1 MAASITLAGEKL
13 IAQKQAA
20 NLPLNV
26 ARFVLANVPGL
37 NVTGP
42 VNRAGLKP
50 AAAQIVHTASVT
62 QQGFVNPN
70 QVVYSLLMGTD
81 IGDFDWNWI
90 GLETSDDVLL
100 SVAYVPVQQKRKN
113 ILPDQIG
120 NNVTRNFL
128 VVFDG
133 AQQLTNVKID
143 ASTWQFD
150 YTARMKGIDERERL
164 SNRDMFGRA
173 CFFGSGLQLQRVGS
187 AYQVSPG
194 TAYVEGVRLQLSE
207 ALPVNVPSVPN
218 KAWLDVVLQRE
229 LSDVV
234 ASFKVVFGQEA
245 KVDYVD
251 SASAR
256 HYLVPLAD
264 ITGTSTLVDLRPIE
278 AIDRELVKH
287 FAARVGDYPDLRA
300 RATTKGD
307 VGLGNLP
314 NAISDDPAN
323 SSSVVLATTRMVN
336 AVRSAISQ
344 VIAAIVDG
352 ATPVGRAVRLHTPR
366 AFRFNGAASGIGTYD
381 GATDTDITLTLAD
394 SGVAAGT
401 YTRVAVNVK
410 GLITSGGNPTTLA
423 GYGITDA
430 YSKDDANSSFVK
442 QGGAPGML
450 GNRINIGWTGDRV
463 KVSVDGSDGGRIWTD
478 TTFNPNDKANK
489 ASTLSGYGI
498 ADAYTVTQVNEL
510 LGRRPLADS
519 ISYVGFASD
528 NPQFPYMRRA
538 SDGGVHYLQPQIGY
552 TPLQQGGGAGQKT
565 NKLFIGWSDAG
576 LKLTVDATD
585 IGRIWTEQSFNPNSK
600 ADKASSIAGYG
611 IADCYT
617 VTQVNSLL
625 GDKANKSTSI
635 AGYGIADC
643 YTVAQ
648 VTSLLSQRVASDAI
662 QTAGFASDNPDFPY
676 FRRTSNGGIYYLQN
690 RLGFTPV
697 QQGGGAGQSTNQLRL
712 GWANNGAG
720 LRAQVDATDLGL
732 LWGEQNFYRPDN
744 NNFLA
749 VSVTATEVRLP
760 AGGTWCYSLM
770 HYYSGGAGVIGRS
783 GQAAGGTVISFSG
796 GSTIY
801 GFAWRYAA

>member
-20 NLPLNV
+20 NLPLTV

-50 AAAQIVHTASVT
+50 PAAQIVHTASVT

-90 GLETSDDVLL
+90 GLETSEDVLL

-113 ILPDQIG
+113 ILPDQVG

-133 AQQLTNVKID
+133 AQQLTNIKID

-173 CFFGSGLQLQRVGS
+173 CFFGSGLQLQRLGS
-187 AYQVSPG
+187 TYQVSPG
-194 TAYVEGVRLQLSE
+194 TAYVEGVRLQLNE
-207 ALPVNVPSVPN
+207 TLPVTVPSLPN

-229 LSDVV
+229 LNDVV
-234 ASFKVVFGQEA
+234 ASFKVVFGQDA

-336 AVRSAISQ
+336 AVRSAINQ

-352 ATPVGRAVRLHTPR
+352 STPVGRAVRLVTPR
-366 AFRFNGAASGIGTYD
+366 AFRFNGAASGVGFYD

-430 YSKDDANSSFVK
+430 YSKVDANNSFVK
-442 QGGAPGML
+442 QGGGPDQR
-450 GNRINIGWTGDRV
+450 GNRINIGWTGATL
-463 KVSVDGSDGGRIWTD
+463 KVSVDGLDFGTIWTE

-489 ASTLSGYGI
+489 ATSLSGYGI
-498 ADAYTVTQVNEL
+498 TNAYTVEQVNDL
-510 LGRRPLADS
+510 VNRRVLADS
-519 ISYVGFASD
+519 IIHAGFASNNVD
-528 NPQFPYMRRA
+528 YPYFRRI
-538 SDGGVHYLQPQIGY
+538 SDEKVYYLQPHLGY

-565 NKLFIGWSDAG
+565 NKVYIGWSDVG
-576 LKLTVDATD
+576 LKLTVDTID
-585 IGRIWTEQSFNPNSK
+585 IGRIWTEQSFNPN
-600 ADKASSIAGYG
+600 DKANKSSSIAGYG
-611 IADCYT
+611 ITDCYT
-617 VTQVNSLL
+617 VTQVN
-625 GDKANKSTSI
+625 A
-635 AGYGIADC
+635 
-643 YTVAQ
+643 
-648 VTSLLSQRVASDAI
+648 LLSQRVAGDAI
-662 QTAGFASDNPDFPY
+662 QVAGFASDNPEFPY
-676 FRRTSNGGIYYLQN
+676 FRRASTGAIHYLQN

-697 QQGGGAGQSTNQLRL
+697 QQGGGANQNANALKL
-712 GWANNGAG
+712 GWSNNGAG
-720 LRAQVDATDLGL
+720 LRLQVDASDMGV
-732 LWGEQNFYRPDN
+732 LWGEQNFYRPDS
-744 NNFLA
+744 NNFL
-749 VSVTATEVRLP
+749 SVQGPAMSVQLP

-770 HYYSGGAGVIGRS
+770 HFGPNGNGITGRS
-783 GQAAGGTVISFSG
+783 GQAAGGTLIQFSG
-796 GSTIY
+796 GYTIY
-801 GFAWRYAA
+801 GFAWRYAP

>member
-20 NLPLNV
+20 NLPLTV

-37 NVTGP
+37 NVSGP
-42 VNRAGLKP
+42 VNRAGVKP
-50 AAAQIVHTASVT
+50 PAAQIVYTANIT
-62 QQGFVNPN
+62 QQGYVNPN

-90 GLETSDDVLL
+90 GMETSDDVLL

-128 VVFDG
+128 LVFDG
-133 AQQLTNVKID
+133 AQQLTGIKID

-150 YTARMKGIDERERL
+150 YTARMKGIDERERI

-173 CFFGSGLQLQRVGS
+173 CFFGAGLQLQKVGN
-187 AYQVSPG
+187 AYQLNPG
-194 TAYVEGVRLQLSE
+194 VAYVEGIRLQLD
-207 ALPVNVPSVPN
+207 AVLPVTVPAVPT

-245 KVDYVD
+245 KVDYTD
-251 SASAR
+251 SASAK

-264 ITGTSTLVDLRPIE
+264 ITGTSSLVDLRPIE
-278 AIDRELVKH
+278 AIDSELVKH
-287 FAARVGDYPDLRA
+287 FAARIGDYPELRA
-300 RATTKGD
+300 RATTKDD
-307 VGLGNLP
+307 VGLGKLP
-314 NAISDDPAN
+314 NAISDDPNSN
-323 SSSVVLATTRMVN
+323 SSAVLASTKLVK
-336 AVRSAISQ
+336 AVRSALDA

-352 ATPVGRAVRLHTPR
+352 TTAVGKAARLSTAR
-366 AFRFNGAASGIGTYD
+366 TLKFKGAATGSGTYD
-381 GATDTDITLTLAD
+381 GASDTEIALTLAD
-394 SGVAAGT
+394 SGVAAGA
-401 YTRVAVNVK
+401 YTKVNVNVK
-410 GLITSGGNPTTLA
+410 GLVTGGSNPTTLS

-430 YSKDDANSSFVK
+430 YSKDDANKSFVK
-442 QGGAPGML
+442 QGGGPDQK
-450 GNRINIGWTGDRV
+450 GNQINIGWTGATL
-463 KVSVDGSDGGRIWTD
+463 KASVDGNDLGRIWTE
-478 TTFNPNDKANK
+478 TSFNPNDKANK
-489 ASTLSGYGI
+489 ATSLAGYGI
-498 ADAYTVTQVNEL
+498 SDAYTTTQVNDL
-510 LGRRPLADS
+510 VGRRVLADS
-519 ISYVGFASD
+519 IIHAGFASNNTD
-528 NPQFPYMRRA
+528 YPYFRRI
-538 SDGGVHYLQPQIGY
+538 SDEKVYYLQPQLGY
-552 TPLQQGGGAGQKT
+552 TPVQQGGGAGQRT
-565 NKLFIGWSDAG
+565 NKVYIGWSDVG

-585 IGRIWTEQSFNPNSK
+585 MGRIWTEQSFNPN
-600 ADKASSIAGYG
+600 DKANKSSSVAGYG
-611 IADCYT
+611 ITDCYT

-625 GDKANKSTSI
+625 NQRI
-635 AGYGIADC
+635 AG
-643 YTVAQ
+643 
-648 VTSLLSQRVASDAI
+648 DAV

-676 FRRTSNGGIYYLQN
+676 FRRTSTGGIHYLQT
-690 RLGFTPV
+690 RLGFMPV
-697 QQGGGAGQSTNQLRL
+697 QQGGGANQSTNQLRL
-712 GWANNGAG
+712 GWGTDGAG
-720 LRAQVDATDLGL
+720 IRAQVDATNLGL

>member
-20 NLPLNV
+20 NLPLTV

-50 AAAQIVHTASVT
+50 PAAQIVHTASVT

-113 ILPDQIG
+113 ILPDQVG

-133 AQQLTNVKID
+133 AQQLTNIKID

-150 YTARMKGIDERERL
+150 YTARMNGIDERERL

-187 AYQVSPG
+187 TYQVIPG
-194 TAYVEGVRLQLSE
+194 TAYVEGVRLQLNE
-207 ALPVNVPSVPN
+207 TLPVTVPSVPN
-218 KAWLDVVLQRE
+218 KAWMDVVLQRE
-229 LSDVV
+229 LNDVV

-245 KVDYVD
+245 KADYVD

-278 AIDRELVKH
+278 AIDSELVKH
-287 FAARVGDYPDLRA
+287 FAARVGDYPKLRA
-300 RATTKGD
+300 RATTKDD
-307 VGLGNLP
+307 VGLSNVP

-323 SSSVVLATTRMVN
+323 SSSAVLASTRMVN
-336 AVRSAISQ
+336 AVRTAIFQ
-344 VIAAIVDG
+344 AIAAIVDG
-352 ATPVGRAVRLHTPR
+352 TTTVGRAARLATAR
-366 AFRFNGAASGIGTYD
+366 AIRFNGAATGVGTYD
-381 GATDTDITLTLAD
+381 GAGDTDIALTLAD
-394 SGVAAGT
+394 SGVVAGT
-401 YTRVAVNVK
+401 YTKVAVNAK
-410 GLITSGGNPTTLA
+410 GLVTSGGNPTTLA

-430 YSKDDANSSFVK
+430 YSKVDANGSFVK
-442 QGGAPGML
+442 QGGGPDQKS
-450 GNRINIGWTGDRV
+450 NQINIGWTGSLL
-463 KVSVDGSDGGRIWTD
+463 KVSVDGQDLGRIWTEA
-478 TTFNPNDKANK
+478 TFNPNDKANK

-498 ADAYTVTQVNEL
+498 ADAYTVPQVNEL
-510 LGRRPLADS
+510 LGRYALSDS
-519 ISYVGFASD
+519 ITYIGFASD

-538 SDGGVHYLQPQIGY
+538 SNGGVYYLQPQIGY
-552 TPLQQGGGAGQKT
+552 TPLQQGGGAGQRT
-565 NKLFIGWSDAG
+565 NKLFIGWSDVG
-576 LKLTVDATD
+576 LKLTVDTTD
-585 IGRIWTEQSFNPNSK
+585 MGRIWTEQSFDPGQK
-600 ADKASSIAGYG
+600 ANKSNSIAGYG
-611 IADCYT
+611 ITDCYT
-617 VTQVNSLL
+617 VTQVNSMVS
-625 GDKANKSTSI
+625 A
-635 AGYGIADC
+635 
-643 YTVAQ
+643 
-648 VTSLLSQRVASDAI
+648 RVAADSI
-662 QTAGFASDNPDFPY
+662 TTAGFAGDNPELPY
-676 FRRTSNGGIYYLQN
+676 FRRAATGAVHYLQKHI
-690 RLGFTPV
+690 GYTPV
-697 QQGGGAGQSTNQLRL
+697 QQGGGANQAGNQLRL
-712 GWANNGAG
+712 GWATNGAG
-720 LRAQVDATDLGL
+720 VRAQVDASDLGL
-732 LWGEQNFYRPDN
+732 LWGEQNFYRPDS

>member
-20 NLPLNV
+20 NLPLNI

-42 VNRAGLKP
+42 VNRAGVKP
-50 AAAQIVHTASVT
+50 PAAQIVHTASVT

-90 GLETSDDVLL
+90 GLETSDEVLL

-133 AQQLTNVKID
+133 AQQLTNIKID

-150 YTARMKGIDERERL
+150 YTARMKGIDERERV

-207 ALPVNVPSVPN
+207 ALPVTVPSVPN

-278 AIDRELVKH
+278 VIDRELVKH

-314 NAISDDPAN
+314 NAIADDPL
-323 SSSVVLATTRMVN
+323 SSSSDVLATTKMV
-336 AVRSAISQ
+336 SQ
-344 VIAAIVDG
+344 GRALIYQSIAAIVDG
-352 ATPVGRAVRLHTPR
+352 TTIIGRAARLAYARTIR
-366 AFRFNGAASGIGTYD
+366 FRGAATGSGTYD
-381 GATDTDITLTLAD
+381 GSGDTDVMLTLAD

-410 GLITSGGNPTTLA
+410 GLVTSGGNPTTLA

-442 QGGAPGML
+442 QGGGPDQR
-450 GNRINIGWTGDRV
+450 GNRINIGWTGDRI
-463 KVSVDGSDGGRIWTD
+463 KVSVDGTDGGRIWTD

-498 ADAYTVTQVNEL
+498 ADAYTVSQVNEL
-510 LGRRPLADS
+510 VGRRPLADS
-519 ISYVGFASD
+519 ITYVGFASN
-528 NPQFPYMRRA
+528 NPDFPYMRRA
-538 SDGGVHYLQPQIGY
+538 ADDGVYYLQPRIGY
-552 TPLQQGGGAGQKT
+552 TTLQQGGGVGQRG
-565 NKLFIGWSDAG
+565 NKLYLGWSDVG
-576 LKLTVDATD
+576 LKVTVDGTD
-585 IGRIWTEQSFNPNSK
+585 LGRVWNESNFNPN
-600 ADKASSIAGYG
+600 DKANRSTSVAGYG
-611 IADCYT
+611 ITDCYT
-617 VTQVNSLL
+617 VTQVNALV
-625 GDKANKSTSI
+625 GA
-635 AGYGIADC
+635 
-643 YTVAQ
+643 
-648 VTSLLSQRVASDAI
+648 RVAADAI
-662 QTAGFASDNPDFPY
+662 TTAGFSSDNPDLPY
-676 FRRTSNGGIYYLQN
+676 FRRASNGGVYLLQP

-697 QQGGGAGQSTNQLRL
+697 QQGGGGNQSGNALKL
-712 GWANNGAG
+712 GWSNNGAG
-720 LRAQVDATDLGL
+720 LRFQVDSTDQGL
-732 LWGEQNFYRPDN
+732 LWGQQNFYRPDA

-749 VSVTATEVRLP
+749 VAVDGTSLQLP

-770 HYYSGGAGVIGRS
+770 HYYLNGNGILGKS
-783 GQAAGGTVISFSG
+783 GQAPGGTVIQFSG
-796 GSTIY
+796 GTTIY
-801 GFAWRYAA
+801 GFAWRYAP

>member
-20 NLPLNV
+20 NLPLTV

-50 AAAQIVHTASVT
+50 PAAQIVHTASVT

-113 ILPDQIG
+113 ILPDQVG

-133 AQQLTNVKID
+133 AQQLTNIKID

-187 AYQVSPG
+187 TYQVSPG

-256 HYLVPLAD
+256 HYQVPLAD

-278 AIDRELVKH
+278 AIDSELVKH
-287 FAARVGDYPDLRA
+287 FAARVGDYPKLRA
-300 RATTKGD
+300 RATTKDD
-307 VGLGNLP
+307 VGLSNVP
-314 NAISDDPAN
+314 NAISDDPASN
-323 SSSVVLATTRMVN
+323 SSAVLATTRMVN
-336 AVRSAISQ
+336 AVRTAIFQ
-344 VIAAIVDG
+344 AIAAIVDG
-352 ATPVGRAVRLHTPR
+352 STTVGRAVRLVTPR

-381 GATDTDITLTLAD
+381 GASDTDITLTLAD

-430 YSKDDANSSFVK
+430 YSKDDASRSFVK
-442 QGGAPGML
+442 QGGGPDQKT
-450 GNRINIGWTGDRV
+450 NQINIGWTGSLL
-463 KVSVDGSDGGRIWTD
+463 KVSVDGQDLGRVWTEA
-478 TTFNPNDKANK
+478 TFNPNDKANK
-489 ASTLSGYGI
+489 ASTLNGYGI
-498 ADAYTVTQVNEL
+498 ADAYTVPQVNEL
-510 LGRRPLADS
+510 LGRYALADS
-519 ISYVGFASD
+519 ITHIGFASD

-538 SDGGVHYLQPQIGY
+538 SNGGVYYLQPQIGY
-552 TPLQQGGGAGQKT
+552 TPLQQGGGAGQRT
-565 NKLFIGWSDAG
+565 NKLFIGWSDVG
-576 LKLTVDATD
+576 LKLTVDSTD
-585 IGRIWTEQSFNPNSK
+585 MGRIWTEQSFDPGQK
-600 ADKASSIAGYG
+600 ANKSNSIAGYG
-611 IADCYT
+611 ITDCYT
-617 VTQVNSLL
+617 VTQVNSLVSARIAA
-625 GDKANKSTSI
+625 DSI
-635 AGYGIADC
+635 
-643 YTVAQ
+643 T
-648 VTSLLSQRVASDAI
+648 
-662 QTAGFASDNPDFPY
+662 TAGFAGDNPELPY
-676 FRRTSNGGIYYLQN
+676 FRRTATGAVHYLQKHI
-690 RLGFTPV
+690 GYTPV
-697 QQGGGAGQSTNQLRL
+697 QQGGGANQAGNQLRL
-712 GWANNGAG
+712 GWATNGAG
-720 LRAQVDATDLGL
+720 VRAQVDATDLGL

-770 HYYSGGAGVIGRS
+770 HYYSGGAGVIDRS

>member
-20 NLPLNV
+20 NLPLTV

-37 NVTGP
+37 NVSGP
-42 VNRAGLKP
+42 VNRAGVKP
-50 AAAQIVHTASVT
+50 PAAQIVYTANIT
-62 QQGFVNPN
+62 QQGYVNPN

-90 GLETSDDVLL
+90 GMETSDDVLL

-128 VVFDG
+128 LVFDG
-133 AQQLTNVKID
+133 AQQLTGIKID

-150 YTARMKGIDERERL
+150 YTARMKGIDERERI

-173 CFFGSGLQLQRVGS
+173 CFFGAGLQLQKVS
-187 AYQVSPG
+187 NDYQLNPG
-194 TAYVEGVRLQLSE
+194 VAYVEGVRLQLDTV
-207 ALPVNVPSVPN
+207 LPVTVPAVPT

-245 KVDYVD
+245 KVDYID

-264 ITGTSTLVDLRPIE
+264 ITGTSSLVDLRPIE
-278 AIDRELVKH
+278 AIDSELVKH
-287 FAARVGDYPDLRA
+287 FAARIGDYPDLRA
-300 RATTKGD
+300 RATTKED
-307 VGLGNLP
+307 VDLGNLP
-314 NAISDDPAN
+314 NAISDDPNSN
-323 SSSVVLATTRMVN
+323 SSAVLASTKLVK
-336 AVRSAISQ
+336 AVRSALDA

-352 ATPVGRAVRLHTPR
+352 TTAVGKAARLSTAR
-366 AFRFNGAASGIGTYD
+366 TLKFKGAATGSGTYD
-381 GATDTDITLTLAD
+381 GASDTEIALTLAD
-394 SGVAAGT
+394 SGVAAGA
-401 YTRVAVNVK
+401 YTKVNVNVK
-410 GLITSGGNPTTLA
+410 GLVTGGSNPTTLS

-430 YSKDDANSSFVK
+430 YSKDDANKSFVK
-442 QGGAPGML
+442 QGGGPDQK
-450 GNRINIGWTGDRV
+450 GNQINIGWTGATL
-463 KVSVDGSDGGRIWTD
+463 KASVDGNDLGRIWTE
-478 TTFNPNDKANK
+478 TSFNPNDKANK
-489 ASTLSGYGI
+489 ATSLAGYGI
-498 ADAYTVTQVNEL
+498 SDAYTTTQVNDL
-510 LGRRPLADS
+510 VGRRVLADS
-519 ISYVGFASD
+519 IIHAGFASNNTD
-528 NPQFPYMRRA
+528 YPYFRRI
-538 SDGGVHYLQPQIGY
+538 SDEKVYYLQPQLGY
-552 TPLQQGGGAGQKT
+552 TPVQQGGGAGQRT
-565 NKLFIGWSDAG
+565 NKVYIGWSDVG

-585 IGRIWTEQSFNPNSK
+585 MGRIWTEQSFNPN
-600 ADKASSIAGYG
+600 DKANKSSSVAGYG
-611 IADCYT
+611 ITDCYT

-625 GDKANKSTSI
+625 NQRI
-635 AGYGIADC
+635 AG
-643 YTVAQ
+643 
-648 VTSLLSQRVASDAI
+648 DAV

-676 FRRTSNGGIYYLQN
+676 FRRTSTGGIHYLQT
-690 RLGFTPV
+690 RLGFMPV
-697 QQGGGAGQSTNQLRL
+697 QQGGGANQSTNQLRL
-712 GWANNGAG
+712 GWGTDGAG
-720 LRAQVDATDLGL
+720 IRAQVDATNLGL

>member
-20 NLPLNV
+20 NLPLTV

-50 AAAQIVHTASVT
+50 PATQIVHTASVT

-113 ILPDQIG
+113 ILPDQVG

-133 AQQLTNVKID
+133 AQQLTNIKID

-194 TAYVEGVRLQLSE
+194 IAYVEGVRLQLSE
-207 ALPVNVPSVPN
+207 TLPVTVPSVPN

-229 LSDVV
+229 LNDVV

-245 KVDYVD
+245 KADYVD

-323 SSSVVLATTRMVN
+323 SSSAVLATTRMVN

-352 ATPVGRAVRLHTPR
+352 STPVGRAVRLHTPR
-366 AFRFNGAASGIGTYD
+366 AFRFNGAANGIGTYD
-381 GATDTDITLTLAD
+381 GASDTDITLTLAD

-430 YSKDDANSSFVK
+430 YSKDDANRSFVK
-442 QGGAPGML
+442 QGGGPDQKT
-450 GNRINIGWTGDRV
+450 NQINIGWTGSLL
-463 KVSVDGSDGGRIWTD
+463 KVSVDGQDLGRVWTEA
-478 TTFNPNDKANK
+478 TFNPNDKANK
-489 ASTLSGYGI
+489 ATSLSGYGI
-498 ADAYTVTQVNEL
+498 TNAYTVEQVNDL
-510 LGRRPLADS
+510 VNRRVLADS
-519 ISYVGFASD
+519 IIHAGFASNNID
-528 NPQFPYMRRA
+528 YPYFRRI
-538 SDGGVHYLQPQIGY
+538 SDEKVYYLQPHLGY
-552 TPLQQGGGAGQKT
+552 TPLQQGGGAGQRT
-565 NKLFIGWSDAG
+565 NKLFIGWSDVG
-576 LKLTVDATD
+576 LKLTVDSTD
-585 IGRIWTEQSFNPNSK
+585 MGRIWTEQSFDPGQK
-600 ADKASSIAGYG
+600 ANKSNSIAGYG
-611 IADCYT
+611 ITDCYT
-617 VTQVNSLL
+617 VTQVNSLVSARIAA
-625 GDKANKSTSI
+625 DSI
-635 AGYGIADC
+635 
-643 YTVAQ
+643 T
-648 VTSLLSQRVASDAI
+648 
-662 QTAGFASDNPDFPY
+662 TAGFAGDNPELPY
-676 FRRTSNGGIYYLQN
+676 FRRTATGAVHYLQKHI
-690 RLGFTPV
+690 GYTPV
-697 QQGGGAGQSTNQLRL
+697 QQGGGANQAGNQLRL
-712 GWANNGAG
+712 GWATNGAG
-720 LRAQVDATDLGL
+720 VRAQVDATDLGL
-732 LWGEQNFYRPDN
+732 LWGEQNFYRPDS

>member
-20 NLPLNV
+20 NLPLTV

-50 AAAQIVHTASVT
+50 PAAQIVYTASVT
-62 QQGFVNPN
+62 QQGYVNPN
-70 QVVYSLLMGTD
+70 QVVFSLLMGTD

-113 ILPDQIG
+113 ILPDQVG

-133 AQQLTNVKID
+133 AQQLTNIKID

-187 AYQVSPG
+187 TYQISPG
-194 TAYVEGVRLQLSE
+194 TAYVEGVRLQMSE
-207 ALPVNVPSVPN
+207 ALPVTVPTIPN

-229 LSDVV
+229 LNDVV

-287 FAARVGDYPDLRA
+287 FAARVGDYPELRA

-314 NAISDDPAN
+314 NAIADDPL
-323 SSSVVLATTRMVN
+323 SSSSDVLATTKMV
-336 AVRSAISQ
+336 SQ
-344 VIAAIVDG
+344 GRALIYQAIAAIIDG
-352 ATPVGRAVRLHTPR
+352 TTVVGRAARLAYARTIR
-366 AFRFNGAASGIGTYD
+366 FRGAATGSGTYD
-381 GATDTDITLTLAD
+381 GSGDTDIVLTLAD

-410 GLITSGGNPTTLA
+410 GLVTSGGNPTTLA

-430 YSKDDANSSFVK
+430 YSKDDANNSFVK
-442 QGGAPGML
+442 QGGGPDQK
-450 GNRINIGWTGDRV
+450 GNRINIGWSGTML
-463 KVSVDGSDGGRIWTD
+463 KVSVDGTDMGRIWTE
-478 TTFNPNDKANK
+478 TTFNPNDKA
-489 ASTLSGYGI
+489 
-498 ADAYTVTQVNEL
+498 
-510 LGRRPLADS
+510 
-519 ISYVGFASD
+519 
-528 NPQFPYMRRA
+528 
-538 SDGGVHYLQPQIGY
+538 
-552 TPLQQGGGAGQKT
+552 
-565 NKLFIGWSDAG
+565 
-576 LKLTVDATD
+576 
-585 IGRIWTEQSFNPNSK
+585 
-600 ADKASSIAGYG
+600 DKATSLAGYG
-611 IADCYT
+611 ITDGYT
-617 VTQVNSLL
+617 ITQVNALV
-625 GDKANKSTSI
+625 GTRVE
-635 AGYGIADC
+635 ADFI
-643 YTVAQ
+643 
-648 VTSLLSQRVASDAI
+648 SG
-662 QTAGFASDNPDFPY
+662 AGFAADNLDLPY
-676 FRRTSNGGIYYLQN
+676 FRRRSDSSVQYLQR
-690 RLGFTPV
+690 RLGYTPV
-697 QQGGGAGQSTNQLRL
+697 QQGGGPSQLNNKLMFGWSSNGLRASVDGSDLGRIWNESNFNPNDKANRTSSLGGYGITDAYTISQVNALVGTRVESDFISGAGFAGDNLDLPYFRRRSDSSVNYLQRRLGFNPVQQGGGSNQNGNTIRL

-720 LRAQVDATDLGL
+720 LRFQVDSSDQGL
-732 LWGEQNFYRPDN
+732 LWGEQNFYRPDSS
-744 NNFLA
+744 NFLA
-749 VSVTATEVRLP
+749 VSLEGTSVQLP

-770 HYYSGGAGVIGRS
+770 HYYSGGAGVVGRS
-783 GQAAGGTVISFSG
+783 GQAAGGTLIQFSG
-796 GSTIY
+796 GRTIY

>member
-1 MAASITLAGEKL
+1 MAASITIAGEKL

-20 NLPLNV
+20 NLPLTV

-37 NVTGP
+37 NVSGP
-42 VNRAGLKP
+42 VNRAGVKP
-50 AAAQIVHTASVT
+50 PAAQIVYTASVT

-90 GLETSDDVLL
+90 GMETSDDVLL
-100 SVAYVPVQQKRKN
+100 SVAYVPLQQKRKN
-113 ILPDQIG
+113 VLPDQIG

-133 AQQLTNVKID
+133 AQQLTGIKID
-143 ASTWQFD
+143 ASTWQYD
-150 YTARMKGIDERERL
+150 YTARMKGIDERERI

-173 CFFGSGLQLQRVGS
+173 CFFGAGLQLKKVG
-187 AYQVSPG
+187 AVYQLNPG
-194 TAYVEGVRLQLSE
+194 VAYVEGIRLQLD
-207 ALPVNVPSVPN
+207 AVLPVTVPAVPT

-234 ASFKVVFGQEA
+234 ASFKVVFGQDA
-245 KVDYVD
+245 KIDYTD

-264 ITGTSTLVDLRPIE
+264 ITGTSSLTDLRPIE
-278 AIDRELVKH
+278 AIDIELVKH

-300 RATTKGD
+300 RATTKED
-307 VGLGNLP
+307 VDLGNLP
-314 NAISDDPAN
+314 NAISDDPN
-323 SSSVVLATTRMVN
+323 SNSGVVLATTRMVN

-344 VIAAIVDG
+344 VMALIVDG
-352 ATPVGRAVRLHTPR
+352 STPVGRAVRLVTPR
-366 AFRFNGAASGIGTYD
+366 AIRFNGAASGIGTYD
-381 GATDTDITLTLAD
+381 GASDTNITLTLAD

-401 YTRVAVNVK
+401 YTRVAVNLK
-410 GLITSGGNPTTLA
+410 GLVTSGGNPTTLA

-442 QGGAPGML
+442 QGGGPGML
-450 GNRINIGWTGDRV
+450 SNRINIGWTGDRL
-463 KVSVDGSDGGRIWTD
+463 KVSVDGTDGGRIWTD
-478 TTFNPNDKANK
+478 TSFNPNDKANK
-489 ASTLSGYGI
+489 ATSLAGYGI
-498 ADAYTVTQVNEL
+498 TDAHTITQVNDL
-510 LGRRPLADS
+510 VGRRVLADS
-519 ISYVGFASD
+519 IIHAGFASNNTD
-528 NPQFPYMRRA
+528 YPYFRRS
-538 SDGGVHYLQPQIGY
+538 SDDKVYYLQPQIGY

-565 NKLFIGWSDAG
+565 NKVYIGWSDVG
-576 LKLTVDATD
+576 LKLTVNATD
-585 IGRIWTEQSFNPNSK
+585 MGRIWTEQSFNPNEK
-600 ADKASSIAGYG
+600 ANKSNSIAGYG
-611 IADCYT
+611 ITDCYT
-617 VTQVNSLL
+617 VTQVNALVS
-625 GDKANKSTSI
+625 A
-635 AGYGIADC
+635 
-643 YTVAQ
+643 
-648 VTSLLSQRVASDAI
+648 RVAADSITA
-662 QTAGFASDNPDFPY
+662 AGFASDNPEFPY
-676 FRRTSNGGIYYLQN
+676 FRRSSNGAVHYLQN
-690 RLGFTPV
+690 RLGFVPV
-697 QQGGGAGQSTNQLRL
+697 QQGGGANQATNQLRL
-712 GWANNGAG
+712 GWATNGAG
-720 LRAQVDATDLGL
+720 VRAQVDATDLGL

-770 HYYSGGAGVIGRS
+770 HYYSGGAGVVGRS

>member
-20 NLPLNV
+20 NLPLTV

-37 NVTGP
+37 NVSGP
-42 VNRAGLKP
+42 VNRAGVKP
-50 AAAQIVHTASVT
+50 PAAQIVYTANIT
-62 QQGFVNPN
+62 QQGYVNPN

-90 GLETSDDVLL
+90 GMESSDDVLL

-128 VVFDG
+128 LVFDG
-133 AQQLTNVKID
+133 AQQLTGIKID

-150 YTARMKGIDERERL
+150 YTARMKGIDERERI

-173 CFFGSGLQLQRVGS
+173 CFFGAGLQLQKVGN
-187 AYQVSPG
+187 AYQLNPG
-194 TAYVEGVRLQLSE
+194 VAYVEGVRLQLD
-207 ALPVNVPSVPN
+207 AVLPVTVPAVPT

-245 KVDYVD
+245 KVDYTD

-264 ITGTSTLVDLRPIE
+264 ISGTSSLVDLRPIE
-278 AIDRELVKH
+278 AIDSELVKH

-300 RATTKGD
+300 RATTKED
-307 VGLGNLP
+307 VGLSNVP

-323 SSSVVLATTRMVN
+323 SSSAVLATTRMVN
-336 AVRSAISQ
+336 AVRTAIFQ
-344 VIAAIVDG
+344 AIAAIVDG
-352 ATPVGRAVRLHTPR
+352 STTVGRAVRLVTPR
-366 AFRFNGAASGIGTYD
+366 AFRFSGAASGIGTYD
-381 GATDTDITLTLAD
+381 GASDTNITLTLAD

-401 YTRVAVNVK
+401 YTKVAVNLK
-410 GLITSGGNPTTLA
+410 GLVTSGSNPTTLA

-430 YSKDDANSSFVK
+430 YSKDDANGSFVK
-442 QGGAPGML
+442 QGGGPDQKT
-450 GNRINIGWTGDRV
+450 NRINIGWTGAML
-463 KVSVDGSDGGRIWTD
+463 KVSVDGSDMGRIWTE
-478 TTFNPNDKANK
+478 TSFNPNDKANK
-489 ASTLSGYGI
+489 ATSLAGYGI
-498 ADAYTVTQVNEL
+498 SDAYTTTQVNDL
-510 LGRRPLADS
+510 VGRRVLADS
-519 ISYVGFASD
+519 IVHAGFASNNTD
-528 NPQFPYMRRA
+528 YPYFRRI
-538 SDGGVHYLQPQIGY
+538 SDDKVYYLQPQIGY

-565 NKLFIGWSDAG
+565 NKVYIGWSDVG

-585 IGRIWTEQSFNPNSK
+585 MGRIWTEQSFNPN
-600 ADKASSIAGYG
+600 DKANKSSSVAGYG
-611 IADCYT
+611 ITDCYT

-625 GDKANKSTSI
+625 NQRI
-635 AGYGIADC
+635 AGDS
-643 YTVAQ
+643 V
-648 VTSLLSQRVASDAI
+648 

-676 FRRTSNGGIYYLQN
+676 FRRTSTGGIHYLQN
-690 RLGFTPV
+690 RLGYTPV
-697 QQGGGAGQSTNQLRL
+697 QQGGGASQASNQLRL
-712 GWANNGAG
+712 GWATNGAG
-720 LRAQVDATDLGL
+720 IRAQVDASDLGL

-749 VSVTATEVRLP
+749 VSITATEVRLP

>member
-20 NLPLNV
+20 NLPLTV

-37 NVTGP
+37 NVSGP

-50 AAAQIVHTASVT
+50 PAAQIVYTANIT
-62 QQGFVNPN
+62 QQGYVNPN

-90 GLETSDDVLL
+90 GMETSDDVLL

-133 AQQLTNVKID
+133 AQQLTGIKID

-150 YTARMKGIDERERL
+150 YTARMKGIDERERI

-173 CFFGSGLQLQRVGS
+173 CFFGAGLQLQKVGN
-187 AYQVSPG
+187 AYQLNPG
-194 TAYVEGVRLQLSE
+194 VGYVEGVRLQLD
-207 ALPVNVPSVPN
+207 AVLPVTVPAVPT

-245 KVDYVD
+245 KVDYTD

-264 ITGTSTLVDLRPIE
+264 ITGTSSLVDLRPIE
-278 AIDRELVKH
+278 AIDSELVKH
-287 FAARVGDYPDLRA
+287 FAARVGDYPELRA
-300 RATTKGD
+300 RATTKDD
-307 VGLGNLP
+307 VGLGKLP
-314 NAISDDPAN
+314 NAISDDPN
-323 SSSVVLATTRMVN
+323 SNSNAVLASTKLVN
-336 AVRSAISQ
+336 AVRSALDA

-352 ATPVGRAVRLHTPR
+352 TTAVGKAARLSTARALK
-366 AFRFNGAASGIGTYD
+366 FKGAATGSGTYD
-381 GATDTDITLTLAD
+381 GASDTEIALTLAD

-401 YTRVAVNVK
+401 YTKVNVNLK
-410 GLITSGGNPTTLA
+410 GLVTSGSNPTTLS

-442 QGGAPGML
+442 QGGGPDQKT
-450 GNRINIGWTGDRV
+450 NRINIGWTGTML
-463 KVSVDGSDGGRIWTD
+463 KVSVDGTDMGRIWTE
-478 TTFNPNDKANK
+478 TSFNPNDKANK
-489 ASTLSGYGI
+489 ATTLAGYGI
-498 ADAYTVTQVNEL
+498 ADAYTTTQVNDL
-510 LGRRPLADS
+510 VGRRVLADS
-519 ISYVGFASD
+519 IVHAGFASNNTD
-528 NPQFPYMRRA
+528 YPYFRRI
-538 SDGGVHYLQPQIGY
+538 SDDKVYYLQPQIGY

-565 NKLFIGWSDAG
+565 NKVFIGWSDVG

-585 IGRIWTEQSFNPNSK
+585 MGRIWTEQSFNPN
-600 ADKASSIAGYG
+600 DKANKANSIAGYG
-611 IADCYT
+611 ITDCYT
-617 VTQVNSLL
+617 AAQVNTL
-625 GDKANKSTSI
+625 
-635 AGYGIADC
+635 
-643 YTVAQ
+643 VAA
-648 VTSLLSQRVASDAI
+648 RVAADSI
-662 QTAGFASDNPDFPY
+662 TTAGFASDNPDYPY
-676 FRRTSNGGIYYLQN
+676 FRRASNGAVHYLQN
-690 RLGFTPV
+690 RLGFVPV
-697 QQGGGAGQSTNQLRL
+697 QQGGGANQATNQLRL
-712 GWANNGAG
+712 GWATNGAG
-720 LRAQVDATDLGL
+720 VRAQVDNTDLGL

>member
-20 NLPLNV
+20 NLPLTV

-37 NVTGP
+37 NVSGP
-42 VNRAGLKP
+42 VNRAGVKP
-50 AAAQIVHTASVT
+50 PAAQIVYTANIT
-62 QQGFVNPN
+62 QQGYVNPN

-90 GLETSDDVLL
+90 GMETSDDVLL

-128 VVFDG
+128 LVFDG
-133 AQQLTNVKID
+133 AQQLTGIKID

-150 YTARMKGIDERERL
+150 YTARMKGIDERERI

-173 CFFGSGLQLQRVGS
+173 CFFGAGLQLQKVGN
-187 AYQVSPG
+187 AYQLNPG
-194 TAYVEGVRLQLSE
+194 VAYVEGIRLQLD
-207 ALPVNVPSVPN
+207 AVLPVTVPSVPT

-245 KVDYVD
+245 KVDYTD

-256 HYLVPLAD
+256 HYLVPLTD
-264 ITGTSTLVDLRPIE
+264 ITGTSNLVDLRPIE
-278 AIDRELVKH
+278 AIDSELVKY

-300 RATTKGD
+300 RATTKED
-307 VGLGNLP
+307 VDLGNLP
-314 NAISDDPAN
+314 NAISDDPN
-323 SSSVVLATTRMVN
+323 SISSAVLATTRMVN
-336 AVRSAISQ
+336 AVRTAINQ
-344 VIAAIVDG
+344 AIASIVDG
-352 ATPVGRAVRLHTPR
+352 STTVGRAVRLVTPR
-366 AFRFNGAASGIGTYD
+366 AFRFSGAASGIGTYD
-381 GATDTDITLTLAD
+381 GASDTNITLTLAD

-401 YTRVAVNVK
+401 YTKVAVNLK
-410 GLITSGGNPTTLA
+410 GLVTSGSNPTTLS

-442 QGGAPGML
+442 QGGGPEQKT
-450 GNRINIGWTGDRV
+450 NRINIGWTGAML
-463 KVSVDGSDGGRIWTD
+463 KVSVDGSDMGRIWTE
-478 TTFNPNDKANK
+478 TSFNPNDKANK
-489 ASTLSGYGI
+489 ATTLAGYGI
-498 ADAYTVTQVNEL
+498 ADAYTTTQVNDL
-510 LGRRPLADS
+510 VGRRVLADS
-519 ISYVGFASD
+519 IVHAGFASNNTD
-528 NPQFPYMRRA
+528 YPYFRRI
-538 SDGGVHYLQPQIGY
+538 SDDKVYYLQPQIGY

-565 NKLFIGWSDAG
+565 NKVYIGWSDVG

-585 IGRIWTEQSFNPNSK
+585 MGRIWTEQSFNPN
-600 ADKASSIAGYG
+600 DKANKANSIAGYG
-611 IADCYT
+611 ITDCYT
-617 VTQVNSLL
+617 AAQVNAL
-625 GDKANKSTSI
+625 
-635 AGYGIADC
+635 
-643 YTVAQ
+643 VAA
-648 VTSLLSQRVASDAI
+648 RVAADSI
-662 QTAGFASDNPDFPY
+662 TTAGFASDNPDYPY
-676 FRRTSNGGIYYLQN
+676 FRRASNGAVHYLQK
-690 RLGFTPV
+690 RLDYTPV
-697 QQGGGAGQSTNQLRL
+697 QQGGGANQAGNLLRL
-712 GWANNGAG
+712 GWAANGTG
-720 LRAQVDATDLGL
+720 VRAQVDNTDLGL

>member
-20 NLPLNV
+20 NLPLTV

-37 NVTGP
+37 NVSGP
-42 VNRAGLKP
+42 VNRAGVKP
-50 AAAQIVHTASVT
+50 SAAQIVYTANIT
-62 QQGFVNPN
+62 QQGYVNPN

-90 GLETSDDVLL
+90 GMETSDDVLL

-133 AQQLTNVKID
+133 AQQLTGIKID

-150 YTARMKGIDERERL
+150 YTARMKGIDERERV

-173 CFFGSGLQLQRVGS
+173 CFFGAGLQLQKVGN
-187 AYQVSPG
+187 AYQLNPG
-194 TAYVEGVRLQLSE
+194 VAYVEGVRLQLD
-207 ALPVNVPSVPN
+207 AVLPVTVPAVPT

-245 KVDYVD
+245 KVDYTD

-256 HYLVPLAD
+256 HYLVLLAD
-264 ITGTSTLVDLRPIE
+264 ISGTSSLVDLRPIE
-278 AIDRELVKH
+278 AIDSELVKH
-287 FAARVGDYPDLRA
+287 FAARVGDYPELRA
-300 RATTKGD
+300 RATTKDD
-307 VGLGNLP
+307 VGLGKLP
-314 NAISDDPAN
+314 NAISDDPNSN
-323 SSSVVLATTRMVN
+323 SSAVLASTKLVN
-336 AVRSAISQ
+336 AVRSALDTF
-344 VIAAIVDG
+344 IAAIVDG
-352 ATPVGRAVRLHTPR
+352 TTAVGKAARLSTAR
-366 AFRFNGAASGIGTYD
+366 TLKFKGAATGSGTYD
-381 GATDTDITLTLAD
+381 GASDTEIALTLAD
-394 SGVAAGT
+394 SGVAAGA
-401 YTRVAVNVK
+401 YTKVNVNVK
-410 GLITSGGNPTTLA
+410 GLVTGGSNPTTLA
-423 GYGITDA
+423 GYGITDS
-430 YSKDDANSSFVK
+430 YSKDDANRSFVK
-442 QGGAPGML
+442 QGGGPDQK
-450 GNRINIGWTGDRV
+450 GNQINIGWTGAML
-463 KVSVDGSDGGRIWTD
+463 KVSVDGTDMGRIWTE
-478 TTFNPNDKANK
+478 TSFNPNDKANK
-489 ASTLSGYGI
+489 ATSLAGYGI
-498 ADAYTVTQVNEL
+498 SDAYTTTQVNDL
-510 LGRRPLADS
+510 VGRRVLADS
-519 ISYVGFASD
+519 IVHAGFASNNTD
-528 NPQFPYMRRA
+528 YPYFRRI
-538 SDGGVHYLQPQIGY
+538 SDEKVYYLQPQLGY
-552 TPLQQGGGAGQKT
+552 TPVQQGGGAGQRT
-565 NKLFIGWSDAG
+565 NKVYIGWSDVG

-585 IGRIWTEQSFNPNSK
+585 MGRIWTEQSFNPN
-600 ADKASSIAGYG
+600 DKANKSSSVAGYG
-611 IADCYT
+611 ITDCYT
-617 VTQVNSLL
+617 VMQVNSLL
-625 GDKANKSTSI
+625 NQRI
-635 AGYGIADC
+635 AG
-643 YTVAQ
+643 
-648 VTSLLSQRVASDAI
+648 DAV

-676 FRRTSNGGIYYLQN
+676 FRRTSTGGIHYLQT
-690 RLGFTPV
+690 RLGFMPV
-697 QQGGGAGQSTNQLRL
+697 QQGGGANQSTNQLRL
-712 GWANNGAG
+712 GWGTDGAG
-720 LRAQVDATDLGL
+720 IRAQVDATNLGL

>member
-1 MAASITLAGEKL
+1 MAASITIAGEKL

-20 NLPLNV
+20 NLPLTV

-37 NVTGP
+37 NVSGP
-42 VNRAGLKP
+42 VNRAGVKP
-50 AAAQIVHTASVT
+50 PAAQIVYTASIT

-90 GLETSDDVLL
+90 GMETSDDVLL
-100 SVAYVPVQQKRKN
+100 SVAYVPLQQKRKN

-133 AQQLTNVKID
+133 AQQLTGIKID

-150 YTARMKGIDERERL
+150 YTARMKGIDERERI

-173 CFFGSGLQLQRVGS
+173 CFFGAGLQLQKVGN
-187 AYQVSPG
+187 AYQLNPG
-194 TAYVEGVRLQLSE
+194 VAYVEGVRLQLD
-207 ALPVNVPSVPN
+207 AVLPVTVPAVPT

-245 KVDYVD
+245 KVDYTD

-264 ITGTSTLVDLRPIE
+264 ITGTSSLVDLRPIE
-278 AIDRELVKH
+278 AIDSELVKH
-287 FAARVGDYPDLRA
+287 FAARVGDYPELRA
-300 RATTKGD
+300 RATTKDD
-307 VGLGNLP
+307 VGLGKLP
-314 NAISDDPAN
+314 NAISDDPNSN
-323 SSSVVLATTRMVN
+323 SSAVLASTKLVN
-336 AVRSAISQ
+336 AVRSALDA

-352 ATPVGRAVRLHTPR
+352 TTAVGKAARLSTAR
-366 AFRFNGAASGIGTYD
+366 TLKFKGAATGSGTYD
-381 GATDTDITLTLAD
+381 GASDTEIALTLAD

-401 YTRVAVNVK
+401 YTKVAVNLK
-410 GLITSGGNPTTLA
+410 GLVTNGSNPTTLA
-423 GYGITDA
+423 GYGINDA

-442 QGGAPGML
+442 QGGGPDQKT
-450 GNRINIGWTGDRV
+450 NRINIGWTGAML
-463 KVSVDGSDGGRIWTD
+463 KVSVDGNDMGRIWTE
-478 TTFNPNDKANK
+478 TSFNPNDKANK
-489 ASTLSGYGI
+489 ATTLGGYGI
-498 ADAYTVTQVNEL
+498 TDAYTTTQVNDL
-510 LGRRPLADS
+510 VGRRVLADS
-519 ISYVGFASD
+519 IIHAGFASD
-528 NPQFPYMRRA
+528 NTDYPYFRRS
-538 SDGGVHYLQPQIGY
+538 SDNKVYYLQPQIGY

-565 NKLFIGWSDAG
+565 NKLYIGWSDVG

-585 IGRIWTEQSFNPNSK
+585 MGRIWTEQSFNPNEK
-600 ADKASSIAGYG
+600 ANKSNSIAGYG
-611 IADCYT
+611 ITDCYT
-617 VTQVNSLL
+617 VTQVNALVSARVVA
-625 GDKANKSTSI
+625 DSI
-635 AGYGIADC
+635 TA
-643 YTVAQ
+643 
-648 VTSLLSQRVASDAI
+648 
-662 QTAGFASDNPDFPY
+662 AGFASDNPEFPY
-676 FRRTSNGGIYYLQN
+676 FRRASNGAVHYLQN

-697 QQGGGAGQSTNQLRL
+697 QQGGGANQATNQLRL
-712 GWANNGAG
+712 GWATNGAG
-720 LRAQVDATDLGL
+720 VRAQVDATDLGL

>member
-20 NLPLNV
+20 NLPLTV

-37 NVTGP
+37 NVSGP

-50 AAAQIVHTASVT
+50 PASQIVYTANIT
-62 QQGFVNPN
+62 QQGYVNPN

-90 GLETSDDVLL
+90 GMETSDDVLL

-133 AQQLTNVKID
+133 AQQLTGIKID

-150 YTARMKGIDERERL
+150 YTARMKGIDERERI

-173 CFFGSGLQLQRVGS
+173 CFFGAGLQLQKVGN
-187 AYQVSPG
+187 AYQLNSGV
-194 TAYVEGVRLQLSE
+194 AYVEGVRLQLD
-207 ALPVNVPSVPN
+207 AVLPVTVPAVPT

-245 KVDYVD
+245 KVDYTD

-256 HYLVPLAD
+256 HYLMPLAD
-264 ITGTSTLVDLRPIE
+264 ISGTSSLVDLRPIE
-278 AIDRELVKH
+278 AIDSELVKH
-287 FAARVGDYPDLRA
+287 FAARVGDYPELRA
-300 RATTKGD
+300 RATTKDD
-307 VGLGNLP
+307 VGLGKLP
-314 NAISDDPAN
+314 NAISDDPNSN
-323 SSSVVLATTRMVN
+323 SSAVLASTKLVD
-336 AVRSAISQ
+336 AVRSALDT

-352 ATPVGRAVRLHTPR
+352 TTAVGKAARLSTAR
-366 AFRFNGAASGIGTYD
+366 TLKFKGAATGSGTYD
-381 GATDTDITLTLAD
+381 GASDTEIALTLAD
-394 SGVAAGT
+394 SGVAAGA
-401 YTRVAVNVK
+401 YTKVNVNVK
-410 GLITSGGNPTTLA
+410 GLVTGGSNPTTLA

-430 YSKDDANSSFVK
+430 YSKDDANKSFLK
-442 QGGAPGML
+442 QGGGPDQK
-450 GNRINIGWTGDRV
+450 GNQINIGWTGTML
-463 KVSVDGSDGGRIWTD
+463 KASVDGNDLGRIWTE
-478 TTFNPNDKANK
+478 TSFNPNDKANK
-489 ASTLSGYGI
+489 ATTLSGYGI
-498 ADAYTVTQVNEL
+498 TNAYTVEQVNDL
-510 LGRRPLADS
+510 VGRRVLADS
-519 ISYVGFASD
+519 IIHAGFASNNTD
-528 NPQFPYMRRA
+528 YPYFRRI
-538 SDGGVHYLQPQIGY
+538 SDEKVYYLQPQLGY
-552 TPLQQGGGAGQKT
+552 TPVQQGGGAGQRT
-565 NKLFIGWSDAG
+565 NKVYIGWSDVG
-576 LKLTVDATD
+576 LKLTVDSTD
-585 IGRIWTEQSFNPNSK
+585 MGRIWTEQSFNPN
-600 ADKASSIAGYG
+600 DKANKANSIAGYG
-611 IADCYT
+611 ITDCYT

-625 GDKANKSTSI
+625 NQRI
-635 AGYGIADC
+635 AG
-643 YTVAQ
+643 
-648 VTSLLSQRVASDAI
+648 DAV

-676 FRRTSNGGIYYLQN
+676 FRRTSTGGIHYLQT
-690 RLGFTPV
+690 RLGFMPV
-697 QQGGGAGQSTNQLRL
+697 QQGGGANQSTNQLRL
-712 GWANNGAG
+712 GWGTDGAG
-720 LRAQVDATDLGL
+720 IRAQVDATNLGL

>member
-20 NLPLNV
+20 NLPLTV
-26 ARFVLANVPGL
+26 ARFVLANVSGL
-37 NVTGP
+37 NVSGP
-42 VNRAGLKP
+42 VNRAGVKP
-50 AAAQIVHTASVT
+50 PAAQIVYTANIT
-62 QQGFVNPN
+62 QQGYVNPN

-90 GLETSDDVLL
+90 GMETSDDVLL

-128 VVFDG
+128 LVFDG
-133 AQQLTNVKID
+133 AQQLTGIKID

-150 YTARMKGIDERERL
+150 YTARMKGIDERERI

-173 CFFGSGLQLQRVGS
+173 CFFGAGLQLQKVGN
-187 AYQVSPG
+187 AYQLNPG
-194 TAYVEGVRLQLSE
+194 VAYVEGVRLQLD
-207 ALPVNVPSVPN
+207 AVLPVTVPAVPT

-245 KVDYVD
+245 KVDYTD

-264 ITGTSTLVDLRPIE
+264 ISGTSSLVDLRPIE
-278 AIDRELVKH
+278 AIDSELVKH
-287 FAARVGDYPDLRA
+287 FAARIGDYPELRA
-300 RATTKGD
+300 RATTKDD
-307 VGLGNLP
+307 VGLGKLP
-314 NAISDDPAN
+314 NAISDDPNSN
-323 SSSVVLATTRMVN
+323 SSAVLASTKLVN
-336 AVRSAISQ
+336 AVRSALDA

-352 ATPVGRAVRLHTPR
+352 TTAVGKAARLSTAR
-366 AFRFNGAASGIGTYD
+366 TLKFKGAATGSGTYD
-381 GATDTDITLTLAD
+381 GASDTEIALTLAD
-394 SGVAAGT
+394 SGVAAGA
-401 YTRVAVNVK
+401 YTKVNVNVK
-410 GLITSGGNPTTLA
+410 GLVTGGSNPTTLA
-423 GYGITDA
+423 GFGITDA
-430 YSKDDANSSFVK
+430 YSKDDANKSFVK
-442 QGGAPGML
+442 QGGGPDQK
-450 GNRINIGWTGDRV
+450 GNQINIGWTGATL
-463 KVSVDGSDGGRIWTD
+463 KASVDGNDLGRIWTE
-478 TTFNPNDKANK
+478 TSFNPNDKANK
-489 ASTLSGYGI
+489 ATSLAGYGI
-498 ADAYTVTQVNEL
+498 SDAYTTTQVNDL
-510 LGRRPLADS
+510 VGRRVLADS
-519 ISYVGFASD
+519 IVHAGFASNNTD
-528 NPQFPYMRRA
+528 YPYFRRI
-538 SDGGVHYLQPQIGY
+538 SDEKVYYLQPQLGY
-552 TPLQQGGGAGQKT
+552 TPVQQGGGAGQRT
-565 NKLFIGWSDAG
+565 NKVYIGWSDVG

-585 IGRIWTEQSFNPNSK
+585 MGRIWTEQSFNPN
-600 ADKASSIAGYG
+600 DKANKSSSVAGYG
-611 IADCYT
+611 ITDCYT
-617 VTQVNSLL
+617 VTQINSLL
-625 GDKANKSTSI
+625 NQRI
-635 AGYGIADC
+635 AG
-643 YTVAQ
+643 
-648 VTSLLSQRVASDAI
+648 DAV

-676 FRRTSNGGIYYLQN
+676 FRRTSTGGIHYLQT
-690 RLGFTPV
+690 RLGFMPV
-697 QQGGGAGQSTNQLRL
+697 QQGGGANQSTNQLRL
-712 GWANNGAG
+712 GWGTDGAG
-720 LRAQVDATDLGL
+720 IRAQVDATNLGL

>member
-20 NLPLNV
+20 NLPLTV

-37 NVTGP
+37 NVSGP
-42 VNRAGLKP
+42 VNRAGVKP
-50 AAAQIVHTASVT
+50 PAAQIVYTANIT
-62 QQGFVNPN
+62 QQGYVNPN

-90 GLETSDDVLL
+90 GMETSDDVLL

-133 AQQLTNVKID
+133 AQQLTGIKID

-150 YTARMKGIDERERL
+150 YTARMKGIDERERI

-173 CFFGSGLQLQRVGS
+173 CFFGAGLQLQKVGN
-187 AYQVSPG
+187 AYQLNPG
-194 TAYVEGVRLQLSE
+194 VGYVEGVRLQLD
-207 ALPVNVPSVPN
+207 AVLPVTVPAVPT

-245 KVDYVD
+245 KVDYTD

-264 ITGTSTLVDLRPIE
+264 ITGTSSLVDLRPIE
-278 AIDRELVKH
+278 AIDSELVKH

-300 RATTKGD
+300 RATTKED
-307 VGLGNLP
+307 VGLSNVP

-323 SSSVVLATTRMVN
+323 SSSAVLATTRMVN
-336 AVRSAISQ
+336 AVRTAIFQ
-344 VIAAIVDG
+344 AIAAIVDG
-352 ATPVGRAVRLHTPR
+352 STTVGRAVRLVTPR
-366 AFRFNGAASGIGTYD
+366 AFRFSGAASGIGTYD
-381 GATDTDITLTLAD
+381 GASDTNITLTLAD

-401 YTRVAVNVK
+401 YTKVAVNLK
-410 GLITSGGNPTTLA
+410 GLVTSGSNPTTLS

-442 QGGAPGML
+442 QGGGPDQKT
-450 GNRINIGWTGDRV
+450 NRINIGWTGAML
-463 KVSVDGSDGGRIWTD
+463 KVSVDGSDMGRIWTE
-478 TTFNPNDKANK
+478 TSFNPNDKANK
-489 ASTLSGYGI
+489 ATTLAGYGI
-498 ADAYTVTQVNEL
+498 ADAYTTTQVNDL
-510 LGRRPLADS
+510 VGRRVLADS
-519 ISYVGFASD
+519 IVHAGFASNNTD
-528 NPQFPYMRRA
+528 YPYFRRI
-538 SDGGVHYLQPQIGY
+538 SDDKVYYLQPQIGY

-565 NKLFIGWSDAG
+565 NKVYIGWSDVG

-585 IGRIWTEQSFNPNSK
+585 MGRIWTEQSFNPN
-600 ADKASSIAGYG
+600 DKANKSSSVAGYG
-611 IADCYT
+611 ITDCYT

-625 GDKANKSTSI
+625 NQRI
-635 AGYGIADC
+635 AGDS
-643 YTVAQ
+643 V
-648 VTSLLSQRVASDAI
+648 

-676 FRRTSNGGIYYLQN
+676 FRRTSTGGIHYLQT
-690 RLGFTPV
+690 RLGFMPV
-697 QQGGGAGQSTNQLRL
+697 QQGGGANQSTNQLRL
-712 GWANNGAG
+712 GWGTDGAG
-720 LRAQVDATDLGL
+720 IRAQVDATNLGL

>member
-1 MAASITLAGEKL
+1 MAASITIAGEKV

-20 NLPLNV
+20 NLQLTV

-37 NVTGP
+37 NVSGP
-42 VNRAGLKP
+42 VNRAGVKP
-50 AAAQIVHTASVT
+50 PAAQIVYTANIT
-62 QQGFVNPN
+62 QQGYVNPN

-90 GLETSDDVLL
+90 GMETSDDVLL
-100 SVAYVPVQQKRKN
+100 SVAYVPLQQKRKN
-113 ILPDQIG
+113 VLPDQIG

-133 AQQLTNVKID
+133 AQQLTGIKID

-150 YTARMKGIDERERL
+150 YTARMKGIDERERI

-173 CFFGSGLQLQRVGS
+173 CFFGAGLQLQKVGA
-187 AYQVSPG
+187 AYQLNPG
-194 TAYVEGVRLQLSE
+194 VAYVDGVRLQLD
-207 ALPVNVPSVPN
+207 AVLPVTVPAVPS

-234 ASFKVVFGQEA
+234 ASFKVVFGQDA
-245 KVDYVD
+245 NVDYTD
-251 SASAR
+251 CASAR

-264 ITGTSTLVDLRPIE
+264 ITGTSSLVDLRPVE
-278 AIDRELVKH
+278 AIDSELVKY
-287 FAARVGDYPDLRA
+287 FAARVGDYPALRA

-314 NAISDDPAN
+314 NAISDDPN
-323 SSSVVLATTRMVN
+323 SNSGGVLATTRMVN
-336 AVRSAISQ
+336 AVRTVINQAIAS
-344 VIAAIVDG
+344 IVDG
-352 ATPVGRAVRLHTPR
+352 STAVGRAARLATAR
-366 AFRFNGAASGIGTYD
+366 AIRFNGAASGIGTYD
-381 GATDTDITLTLAD
+381 GAGDTDITLTLAD

-410 GLITSGGNPTTLA
+410 GLVTSGGNPTTLA

-489 ASTLSGYGI
+489 ASTLNGYGI

-538 SDGGVHYLQPQIGY
+538 SDGGVHYLQTQIGY
-552 TPLQQGGGAGQKT
+552 TTLQQGGGAGQKT
-565 NKLFIGWSDAG
+565 NKLFIGWSDVG
-576 LKLTVDATD
+576 LKLTVDTTD
-585 IGRIWTEQSFNPNSK
+585 MGRIWTEQSFNPNEK
-600 ADKASSIAGYG
+600 ANKSNSIAGYG
-611 IADCYT
+611 ITDCYT

-625 GDKANKSTSI
+625 GDKANRSNSI

-648 VTSLLSQRVASDAI
+648 VNSLLNQRVAGDAI
-662 QTAGFASDNPDFPY
+662 QTAGFASDNPEFPY
-676 FRRTSNGGIYYLQN
+676 FRRSSTGGIHYLQN

-697 QQGGGAGQSTNQLRL
+697 QQGGGANQAGNQLRL
-712 GWANNGAG
+712 GWATNAAG
-720 LRAQVDATDLGL
+720 IRAQVDATDLGL

-749 VSVTATEVRLP
+749 VSITATEVRLP

-770 HYYSGGAGVIGRS
+770 HYYSGGAGVVGRS